1 MKLLIEQIDNRW
13 TVNGKYF
20 HEMSEIERHI
30 LSKFLTNI
38 HEKTIK
44 HL

>member
-1 MKLLIEQIDNRW
+1 MKLVIEQIDNRW

-20 HEMSEIERHI
+20 HEMTEIEKHI
-30 LSKFLTNI
+30 LVKFFQNI